1 MVTTSN
7 RSLIA
12 VALVIAA
19 TLGAVG
25 IAQSREFRFAVSGSG
40 SATASDRQEALD
52 EAYDK
57 ASDQARAVCGGGNG
71 QARHIE
77 RTGSNCT
84 AVGSGDNSRYSCMV
98 FVRADCVTRI
108 R

>member
-7 RSLIA
+7 RSSIA
-12 VALVIAA
+12 IALAITAA
-19 TLGAVG
+19 FGAVG
-25 IAQSREFRFAVSGSG
+25 LAQSREFRFAVSGSG

-57 ASDQARAVCGGGNG
+57 ASDQARTVCGGGNG
-71 QARHIE
+71 QAHRIE

-84 AVGSGDNSRYSCMV
+84 ALGSSDNQRYSCMV
-98 FVRADCVTRI
+98 FVRAECVTRV